1 MDPDS
6 RRAQIL
12 GAARDVFARKG
23 YHGTGVADIIEAIG
37 VARGTFYNYFDG
49 KREAFDAVV
58 EAMMDEVVAVVRP
71 IDVTTDIPT
80 QVRANLDRLVRAVM
94 DEDVVRVLF
103 SEAVGIDEDGD
114 AVLRRF
120 YRDVLA
126 RIEKALRTGQHLG
139 VVREGDV
146 SLKARCVLGV
156 IKEPVLQSALFGEDL
171 DVDALVAE
179 LIALLSGGLLVAPA
193 SRQAP

>member
-23 YHGTGVADIIEAIG
+23 YHGSGVADIIEAVG

-58 EAMMDEVVAVVRP
+58 EVMMSEVVAVVRP
-71 IDVTTDIPT
+71 IDVTTDIAT
-80 QVRANLDRLVRAVM
+80 QVQANLDRLVRAVM
-94 DEDVVRVLF
+94 SEDVVRVLF
-103 SEAVGIDEDGD
+103 SEAVGIDEEGD

-126 RIEKALRTGQHLG
+126 RIEKALTMGQELG
-139 VVREGDV
+139 VVRDGDV
-146 SLKARCVLGV
+146 GLLARCVLGV
-156 IKEPVLQSALFGEDL
+156 IKEPVLQATLFGEDV

-179 LIALLSGGLLVAPA
+179 LIALLSGGLLVAPPI
-193 SRQAP
+193 RQRA

>member
-1 MDPDS
+1 MDPDT

-12 GAARDVFARKG
+12 SAARDVFARKG
-23 YHGTGVADIIEAIG
+23 YHRSGVADIIEAVG

-58 EAMMDEVVAVVRP
+58 EVMMSEVVSVVRP

-94 DEDVVRVLF
+94 SEDVVRVLF
-103 SEAVGIDEDGD
+103 SEAVGIDDEGD

-126 RIEKALRTGQHLG
+126 RIERALTMGQALG
-139 VVREGDV
+139 VVRDGDV
-146 SLKARCVLGV
+146 GLLARCVLGV
-156 IKEPVLQSALFGEDL
+156 IKEPVLQATLFGEDV

-179 LIALLSGGLLVAPA
+179 LIALLSGGLLVAPPT
-193 SRQAP
+193 RQRA